1 MINIEDIK
9 LRLTE
14 LTDDELN
21 EALMLVRNGVKTFV
35 ENSILEK
42 LIIEDYYRRTTYRDR
57 KRLNDLLGL

>member
-42 LIIEDYYRRTTYRDR
+42 LIIEDHYRRTTYRDR
-57 KRLNDLLGL
+57 KRLNSLLGL